1 MLDSLK
7 KIFDFFL
14 HLSQRYRLKA
24 PRRSIKF
31 FICSEVIKII
41 VKLNNLI
48 VLKYYINYIYNDEV
62 YFGLFY
68 DWFGFRANFEK

>member
-1 MLDSLK
+1 MQ
-7 KIFDFFL
+7 IFDCFFYQG
-14 HLSQRYRLKA
+14 QRYLLKA

-48 VLKYYINYIYNDEV
+48 VLKYYINYIYCK
-62 YFGLFY
+62 LFY
-68 DWFGFRANFEK
+68 FKIYSKLLWKLI